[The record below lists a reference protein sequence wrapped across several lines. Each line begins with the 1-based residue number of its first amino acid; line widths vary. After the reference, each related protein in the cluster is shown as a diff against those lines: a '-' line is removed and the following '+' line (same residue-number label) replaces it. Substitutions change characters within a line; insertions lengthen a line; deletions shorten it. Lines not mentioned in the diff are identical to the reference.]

1 MHLFLNYLMKLC
13 LYELSSYIGEWR
25 RLVLGTGANE
35 MSESRFRGLGVQYYG
50 SFLLS
55 VQGRPGRK
63 GFPGNPGEDGM
74 KVRIHDSQMA
84 TII

>member
-1 MHLFLNYLMKLC
+1 M
-13 LYELSSYIGEWR
+13 
-25 RLVLGTGANE
+25 VPGTRANE
-35 MSESRFRGLGVQYYG
+35 MSGSKFRGVGVHFYG

-84 TII
+84 TVI

>member
-1 MHLFLNYLMKLC
+1 
-13 LYELSSYIGEWR
+13 
-25 RLVLGTGANE
+25 
-35 MSESRFRGLGVQYYG
+35 MSGSRFRGVGVQYYG

-84 TII
+84 TLI

>member
-1 MHLFLNYLMKLC
+1 LVPGTGDN
-13 LYELSSYIGEWR
+13 ELSG
-25 RLVLGTGANE
+25 
-35 MSESRFRGLGVQYYG
+35 SRFRGFGVQYYG

-63 GFPGNPGEDGM
+63 GFPGNPGDDGM
-74 KVRIHDSQMA
+74 KVTIHDSQMT